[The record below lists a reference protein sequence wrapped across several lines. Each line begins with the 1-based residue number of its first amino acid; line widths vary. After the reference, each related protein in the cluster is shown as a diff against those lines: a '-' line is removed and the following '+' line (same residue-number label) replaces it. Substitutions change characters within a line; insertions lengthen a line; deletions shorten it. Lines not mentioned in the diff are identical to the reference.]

1 MHARGAYNDKPLRI
15 RKDLM
20 SLYYP
25 WRWRFAVLAAF
36 MIASLA
42 SALAQTNTA
51 ASATNRPVKK
61 LYVQPSSGSLA
72 GGKARLI
79 VSSLSREGSAY
90 VGDYQI
96 KVVPYFFK
104 NEKGKLSISI
114 SDAAL
119 NDLTERRAVE
129 CSGKAVTNVTNK
141 TRPVKA
147 SAVPATAEGGAL
159 KITVLTDNGP
169 LVFDTS
175 YQFRVK

>member
-1 MHARGAYNDKPLRI
+1 MAMALCRCGRTDDRVAGKRTGANEYRRQRDEPAGQEALRPA
-15 RKDLM
+15 K
-20 SLYYP
+20 
-25 WRWRFAVLAAF
+25 FGLAC
-36 MIASLA
+36 
-42 SALAQTNTA
+42 
-51 ASATNRPVKK
+51 RR
-61 LYVQPSSGSLA
+61 
-72 GGKARLI
+72 KARLI

-119 NDLTERRAVE
+119 NDLCEKRAVE
-129 CSGKAVTNVTNK
+129 CSGKAVTSVTNK
-141 TRPVKA
+141 TRPIKA
-147 SAVPATAEGGAL
+147 SAVPATVDGGAL
-159 KITVLTDNGP
+159 KITVLTDNGL

>member
-1 MHARGAYNDKPLRI
+1 MRTRLVILLVLMISLAHAR
-15 RKDLM
+15 
-20 SLYYP
+20 
-25 WRWRFAVLAAF
+25 
-36 MIASLA
+36 
-42 SALAQTNTA
+42 AQTSPTA
-51 ASATNRPVKK
+51 TATSRPARK

-72 GGKARLI
+72 GGKARL
-79 VSSLSREGSAY
+79 VVTSLTREGLAY

-104 NEKGKLSISI
+104 NEKGKLSITI
-114 SDAAL
+114 SDSAL
-119 NDLTERRAVE
+119 TDLSEKRPVE

-141 TRPVKA
+141 TRPIKA
-147 SAVPATAEGGAL
+147 SAIPATADGGAL